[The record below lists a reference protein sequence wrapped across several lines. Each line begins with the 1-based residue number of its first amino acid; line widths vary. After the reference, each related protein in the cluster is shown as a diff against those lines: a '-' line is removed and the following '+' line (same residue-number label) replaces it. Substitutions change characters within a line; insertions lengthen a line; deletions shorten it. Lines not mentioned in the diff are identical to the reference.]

1 MPKKG
6 GVLTPMER
14 TFAKHYGATGDAT
27 YSAAKAGYGSPQVRG
42 SELSHKPAVA
52 AEAQRHALAQIQNQV
67 LPLAV
72 ARHIA
77 LLTSK
82 KTKGPTL
89 TKAIDLAYKYGLNAE
104 NAAKPKEAHEMSAE
118 ELALAIDALQRAAA
132 DRAHPIIE
140 GEAREV
146 EQDASVFD

>member
-1 MPKKG
+1 MPLKG
-6 GVLTPMER
+6 GKLTPQER
-14 TFAKHYGATGDAT
+14 TFAKHLGATGDAT
-27 YSAAKAGYGSPQVRG
+27 YAATKAGYSHPGVQGSQVSGR
-42 SELSHKPAVA
+42 PAVA

-72 ARHIA
+72 SRHIA
-77 LLTSK
+77 LLTDK

-104 NAAKPKEAHEMSAE
+104 NAAKPKEAHEMTAE

-132 DRAHPIIE
+132 DRAKPVIDLE
-140 GEAREV
+140 ANAGEA
-146 EQDASVFD
+146 ASVFD